1 MNNFFKLCFFDSNNE
16 YSLKKIGITFAI
28 ILGILFI
35 IYLILILF
43 KKDFLTTTQING
55 IENKKE
61 FTIKIKMK
69 DVNKK
74 INDKLLFN
82 NQLCKKI
89 DEKKYNYTCIKPDK
103 GEYSYIFDKYEG
115 NIEIEIEK
123 NIYSIEIDNENYQIM
138 NNQITLENDILSGKF
153 KLVKDDGSPKYIEN
167 KNISLKIY
175 DSIEIDNSKI
185 INGYVLYKKTWSEFS
200 NIYYGFKKLS
210 VDYVIDNKIYK
221 VSKPYL
227 LTNDLDLN
235 EVFSTGQIY
244 NALNNDLEINNIL
257 KISNEKLIVFNRQNL
272 PNINLITINAK
283 NDEDLNGFITFTIN
297 NLHKDGKIN
306 LFYDGKFLFSIY
318 SMKYIFPNESDN
330 SFVGGN
336 EKEINFLN
344 GKLIEKIKISFFKN
358 NKKCKLIATVNNY
371 KPAKS
376 EFDCNEIQTK
386 KTQNITSLNFQIN
399 AEKKVCN
406 SDNYSDNCVLFEISD
421 IKTGKDERD
430 MY

>member
-1 MNNFFKLCFFDSNNE
+1 MTNFLKLCFFDSNNE

-28 ILGILFI
+28 IFGILLI
-35 IYLILILF
+35 IYSIIIF
-43 KKDFLTTTQING
+43 IKNDFLTTTQIDG

-61 FTIKIKMK
+61 FTLKIKMK
-69 DVNKK
+69 DINKK
-74 INDKLLFN
+74 IDDKLLFN

-123 NIYSIEIDNENYQIM
+123 NTYSIEIDNENYQIM

-153 KLVKDDGSPKYIEN
+153 KLVKDDGSPKYTEN
-167 KNISLKIY
+167 KDISLKIY
-175 DSIEIDNSKI
+175 DSSIDNSKI
-185 INGYVLYKKTWSEFS
+185 INGYVSYKKTWSEFS

-210 VDYVIDNKIYK
+210 IDYSIDNEIYK

-227 LTNDLDLN
+227 LTNDLDLS
-235 EVFSTGQIY
+235 EVFSMGQIY
-244 NALNNDLEINNIL
+244 NTLNNDLKINDFL
-257 KISNEKLIVFNRQNL
+257 KISDEKLIIFNGQNL

-297 NLHKDGKIN
+297 NLHKDEKIN
-306 LFYDGKFLFSIY
+306 LFYDGKFIFSIY
-318 SMKYIFPNESDN
+318 AMNYIFNNKIDKI
-330 SFVGGN
+330 FIGGN
-336 EKEINFLN
+336 EKEVNLIDD
-344 GKLIEKIKISFFKN
+344 KLIEKVKISFFKN
-358 NKKCKLIATVNNY
+358 NYKCQIIATTNNY

-376 EFDCNEIQTK
+376 QFDCQEIQTK
-386 KTQNITSLNFQIN
+386 KNQNNTFLNFQIN
-399 AEKKVCN
+399 VEKKVCN
-406 SDNYSDNCVLFEISD
+406 YDNNNENCVFFGISD